1 MIMDNLDPEY
11 LVGLKID
18 DLLEVS
24 KRLKILGL
32 DIKDILEFLDR
43 REVVILGEK
52 ERKIKHLQY
61 QLRKIKDFVGEI
73 E

>member
-1 MIMDNLDPEY
+1 MDNFDPVCV
-11 LVGLKID
+11 VGLKID

>member
-1 MIMDNLDPEY
+1 MDNLDPEY
-11 LVGLKID
+11 MVGLKID

>member
-1 MIMDNLDPEY
+1 MDNLDPEY
-11 LVGLKID
+11 MVGLKID

-43 REVVILGEK
+43 R
-52 ERKIKHLQY
+52 
-61 QLRKIKDFVGEI
+61 
-73 E
+73 